1 MMSIDGSNCAL
12 SPLGWQ
18 RFASADFDADPRKFK
33 LVIATECDGYHTHDL
48 NCSGRDW
55 KSSYHDLVAL
65 FCKVS
70 QELHAVLCDGAF
82 SLDRDPMDL
91 VPLFRRLQD
100 EEVSCG
106 YARDSVRRW
115 LAGLP
120 SNIADEAYPSENLTF
135 DEAEV
140 IHHLNRIR
148 LGLEYDGEG
157 RATILDTDAALLHGI
172 FHKLREKAADA
183 EAETQRIR
191 EKSTAL
197 VEEVRSMLKT
207 LGLKSEKP

>member
-1 MMSIDGSNCAL
+1 M
-12 SPLGWQ
+12 SPLGRQ
-18 RFASADFDADPRKFK
+18 RFASVDFEVDPRKVK
-33 LVIATECDGYHTHDL
+33 LNITSECAGYHTHGL

-55 KSSYHDLVAL
+55 KSRYHDLVAL
-65 FCKVS
+65 FVKIS

-82 SLDRDPMDL
+82 SLNRDPMDL

-106 YARDSVRRW
+106 YAREAVRRW

-120 SNIADEAYPSENLTF
+120 SNIADEAYPSEDLTF

-140 IHHLNRIR
+140 IHHLNRTR
-148 LGLEYDGEG
+148 LGLEYDGDG

-172 FHKLREKAADA
+172 FHKLRERAAEA
-183 EAETQRIR
+183 EAETQRLR

-197 VEEVRSMLKT
+197 VEEVRGMLKR
-207 LGLKSEKP
+207 LGLK